1 MPWHSG
7 RKIAS
12 KTVKQSTLLSHPEIS
27 NHIPPSRSFSY
38 ENLMDMLDQHYMVY
52 IKPVVGSGG
61 YGVIQ
66 VKKVAEGFAFHARSS
81 VQRFQ
86 SFDAM
91 FQRLKRKMKNRKYM
105 IQKGI
110 DLLTID
116 GCPVDYR
123 VKYVWKS
130 GRWRY
135 RAIVGRK
142 AKRGLAV
149 TNLTQGGKLLKGSA
163 AIRATLGSDAV
174 QDKKAK
180 MKRLTELSTSVLTRQ
195 YPGLTHLGY
204 DYGIDRNGKI
214 WMLEVNT
221 NPH

>member
-1 MPWHSG
+1 MSSHTG

-12 KTVKQSTLLSHPEIS
+12 KTVKQAALLSHPEIS
-27 NHIPPSRSFSY
+27 SHIPPSKSFGY
-38 ENLMDMLDQHYMVY
+38 ENLKQMLGTHHKVFV
-52 IKPVVGSGG
+52 KPIVGTGG
-61 YGVIQ
+61 FGVIQ
-66 VKKVAEGFAFHARSS
+66 VKKQANGYAFQIRSS
-81 VQRFQ
+81 VYQYQ

-91 FQRLKRKMKNRKYM
+91 FQQLKKKMRNRSHM

-123 VKYVWKS
+123 VKYVYEY

-149 TNLTQGGKLLKGSA
+149 TNLTQGGKLMKGAA
-163 AIRATLGSDAV
+163 AIAATLGSTAV
-174 QDKKAK
+174 QSKKAE
-180 MKRLTELSTSVLTRQ
+180 MRRLTERCTAILTRK

-204 DYGIDRNGKI
+204 DYGIDKNGKI
-214 WMLEVNT
+214 WLFEVNT

>member
-1 MPWHSG
+1 MSSHTG

-12 KTVKQSTLLSHPEIS
+12 KTVKQAALLSHPEIS
-27 NHIPPSRSFSY
+27 SHIPPSRSFSY
-38 ENLMDMLDQHYMVY
+38 ENLKQMLDAHHMVFV
-52 IKPVVGSGG
+52 KPNVGTGG
-61 YGVIQ
+61 FGVIQ
-66 VKKVAEGFAFHARSS
+66 VKKQANGYAFQVRNS
-81 VQRFQ
+81 VHQYQ

-91 FQRLKRKMKNRKYM
+91 FPQLKKKMRNRPHM

-123 VKYVWKS
+123 VKYVYEY
-130 GRWRY
+130 GRWGY

-149 TNLTQGGKLLKGSA
+149 TNLTQGGKLMKGGA
-163 AIRATLGSDAV
+163 AIAATLGSAAV
-174 QDKKAK
+174 QSKKAELR
-180 MKRLTELSTSVLTRQ
+180 RLTEMCTAVLTSK

-204 DYGIDRNGKI
+204 DYGIDKNGKI
-214 WMLEVNT
+214 WLFEVNT

>member
-1 MPWHSG
+1 MSSHTG

-12 KTVKQSTLLSHPEIS
+12 KTVKQAALLSHPEIS
-27 NHIPPSRSFSY
+27 AHIPPSRSFSY
-38 ENLMDMLDQHYMVY
+38 EDLKIMLDVHHMVY
-52 IKPVVGSGG
+52 VKPIVGTGGFGVIKVEKEDGG
-61 YGVIQ
+61 YV
-66 VKKVAEGFAFHARSS
+66 FHIRNN

-91 FQRLKRKMKNRKYM
+91 FRQLKRKMRNRNHM

-123 VKYVWKS
+123 VKYVYEN
-130 GRWRY
+130 GRWGY

-149 TNLTQGGKLLKGSA
+149 TNLTQGGKLLKGA
-163 AIRATLGSDAV
+163 AALGATLGSAAV
-174 QDKKAK
+174 QRKKTE
-180 MKRLTELSTSVLTRQ
+180 MRRLTELSTVVLTRR

-204 DYGIDRNGKI
+204 DYGIDKNGKI

>member
-1 MPWHSG
+1 MSWHTG

-12 KTVKQSTLLSHPEIS
+12 KTVKQAALLSHPEIAS
-27 NHIPPSRSFSY
+27 HIPPTRSFSY
-38 ENLMDMLDQHYMVY
+38 ENLRDMLYQHSMVY
-52 IKPVVGSGG
+52 IKPVVGTGG
-61 YGVIQ
+61 NGVIQ
-66 VKKVAEGFAFHARSS
+66 VKKTTEGFAFHAKSS
-81 VQRFQ
+81 IQRFQ

-91 FQRLKRKMKNRKYM
+91 FQQLKRKMRNRKYM

-123 VKYVWKS
+123 VKYVYES
-130 GRWRY
+130 GKWHY

-149 TNLTQGGKLLKGSA
+149 TNLTQGGKLLQGSV
-163 AIRATLGSDAV
+163 AIRKTLGSGAV
-174 QDKKAK
+174 QSKKGQ
-180 MKRLTELSTSVLTRQ
+180 MRRLTELSTNVLTRQ

-204 DYGIDRNGKI
+204 DYGIDKYGKV